1 VNLNSPTKNTF
12 LAAVIFAA
20 AGWLVY
26 AAHLITLYL
35 FHSYTPHLQ
44 MISCVLVSIAFI
56 ILCLGVIIKG
66 K

>member
-1 VNLNSPTKNTF
+1 VDLNPPNKNTF
-12 LAAVIFAA
+12 WAAVIIAT

-44 MISCVLVSIAFI
+44 MISCVLVSIAFVV
-56 ILCLGVIIKG
+56 LCLGVIFKG
-66 K
+66 H